1 MTMTTATRIGRTI
14 AALVMLG
21 AAAPALAQ
29 SFAGKTVTIIVG
41 YKPGGGYDATARL
54 LARHLPK
61 HIPGR
66 PAVIV
71 QNMPG
76 ANSMIAANHVYNVA
90 KPDGL
95 TIGTFNRNLPVAQL
109 TKVDGV
115 KYDMTKFAW
124 IGSAASECT
133 ILALRSDLP
142 YKSVEELKKAKE
154 PLVIGATGPGANTYD
169 FPLLLKEFLGLNLKI
184 VTGYQSSADIML
196 AIERKEVDGRA
207 GSFTSIRPFIDR
219 KLVRPLLRARADEPG
234 VEQLPIDE
242 DLAPSP
248 RAKAIMALRSAPEIV
263 GRPYVMHP
271 NTPPD
276 YVNIMRKAFAETI
289 ADKALVA
296 EATKA
301 SMDLNYVG
309 ADVAVKVMKDMLSQ
323 PKDVVDEFSKY
334 VKFGE

>member
-1 MTMTTATRIGRTI
+1 MKRILI
-14 AALVMLG
+14 AIALSVFLPS
-21 AAAPALAQ
+21 AALAQ
-29 SFAGKTVTIIVG
+29 YYAGKTVTIIVG
-41 YKPGGGYDATARL
+41 YKTGGGYDATARV

-61 HIPGR
+61 HIPGK
-66 PAVIV
+66 PTVIV

-76 ANSMIAANHVYNVA
+76 ANSIIAANHVYTVA

-95 TIGTFNRNLPVAQL
+95 TIGTFNRNLPIAQL

-115 KYDMTKFAW
+115 KFDMTKFAW

-133 ILALRSDLP
+133 ILAIRTDLP
-142 YKSVEELKKAKE
+142 YKSFEDLRKSKQQI
-154 PLVIGATGPGANTYD
+154 VIGATGPGANTYD

-196 AIERKEVDGRA
+196 AVERKEVDGRA

-219 KLVRPLLRARADEPG
+219 NLVRPLLRARATEPG
-234 VEQLPIDE
+234 VENLPIDE
-242 DLAPSP
+242 DFAPTP
-248 RAKAIMALRSAPEIV
+248 RAKAIMALRSAPEVV

-271 NTPPD
+271 NTNTSAEHLK
-276 YVNIMRKAFAETI
+276 VMRDAFASAIKDADLI
-289 ADKALVA
+289 AESKKA
-296 EATKA
+296 K
-301 SMDLNYVG
+301 MDLEFVNG
-309 ADVAVKVMKDMLSQ
+309 DFAVKVMKEVLSQ

>member
-1 MTMTTATRIGRTI
+1 
-14 AALVMLG
+14 
-21 AAAPALAQ
+21 
-29 SFAGKTVTIIVG
+29 
-41 YKPGGGYDATARL
+41 
-54 LARHLPK
+54 
-61 HIPGR
+61 
-66 PAVIV
+66 
-71 QNMPG
+71 
-76 ANSMIAANHVYNVA
+76 MIAANHVYNVA

-109 TKVDGV
+109 TKVEGV

-133 ILALRSDLP
+133 ILAVRSDLP
-142 YKSVEELKKAKE
+142 YNSIEDLKKAKE

-196 AIERKEVDGRA
+196 AIERKEADGRA
-207 GSFTSIRPFIDR
+207 GSYTSIRPFIDR

-234 VEQLPIDE
+234 VEKLPVDE
-242 DLAPSP
+242 DLAPNP
-248 RAKAIMALRSAPEIV
+248 RAKAIMALRSAPEVV

-271 NTPPD
+271 NTSPEHLK
-276 YVNIMRKAFAETI
+276 IMREAFVKAI
-289 ADKALVA
+289 DDKELVT

-301 SMDLNYVG
+301 KMELNYVG
-309 ADVAVKVMKDMLSQ
+309 ADVALKVMKEMLSQ